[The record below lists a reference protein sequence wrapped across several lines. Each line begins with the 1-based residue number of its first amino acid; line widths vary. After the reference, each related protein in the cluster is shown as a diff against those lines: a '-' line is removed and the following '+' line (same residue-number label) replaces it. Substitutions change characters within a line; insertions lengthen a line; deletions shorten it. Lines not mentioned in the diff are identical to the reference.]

1 MISKF
6 SPDEANVDTNEGQ
19 TNEAWVK
26 YLNNSNII
34 FYGNLSYTEAYEPSY
49 DAKEGRYEGY
59 RDQNLPEGYTA
70 YGENGNADPVYD
82 RYDPDYVKL
91 EARPKQNCCK
101 RLRSC
106 CSDMGRLI

>member
-1 MISKF
+1 M
-6 SPDEANVDTNEGQ
+6 
-19 TNEAWVK
+19 
-26 YLNNSNII
+26 NNSNVISYGI
-34 FYGNLSYTEAYEPSY
+34 FSYTEAYEPSY
-49 DAKEGRYEGY
+49 DAKEGHYEGY
-59 RDQNLPEGYTA
+59 RKQNLPEGYTA

-82 RYDPDYVKL
+82 RYDPEYTSEYDPL